1 MGLELGWQI
10 AVTALKGA
18 SSSFSK
24 SVEVNNVSDM
34 ACGVDVHKDELV
46 ATIVGD
52 SLKETKRCMNDV
64 DGISSLEKW
73 LKDHG
78 CSRVVMESSGIY
90 WVSLYLAFEDAG
102 FNVFLANA
110 RQVKAIPGRKTDQI
124 SSEWLAYLLRS
135 GLVKPSYVPEKRL
148 RELRDLTR
156 LRVKLVATGT
166 AFRNRCHKVLN
177 RVNIRLGS
185 RLSDIFGKAGLEILE
200 GLMDGKTIEEILERT
215 ENRWLRKRE
224 EEIRE
229 VVKGILSQ
237 SDIFILKQC
246 VDMVRQVE
254 AKVIE
259 VDSRIEALV
268 NERDVEIVASVPGV
282 GRKSAAAITAE
293 IGDPHRFED
302 GKKVVSAA
310 GLAPSVYQSAGKN
323 LTGGI
328 TKQGSKW
335 LRRSMVLA
343 ARSAVKARDSRLR
356 RYYLRLK
363 ARKGDKT
370 AIVALARKM
379 LVLVHHLLVN
389 GEEYVEDGF
398 EKRLK
403 RGGSF
408 QFAGVP
414 LEEMAEVLRESGYV
428 VTGPFSGS
436 FR

>member
-1 MGLELGWQI
+1 MGFELGWQI

-24 SVEVNNVSDM
+24 SVEVKYMSERV
-34 ACGVDVHKDELV
+34 CGVDVHKDLLV
-46 ATIVGD
+46 ATIIGD
-52 SLKETKRCMNDV
+52 SFKETGRLTNDADGINHLKE
-64 DGISSLEKW
+64 W
-73 LKDHG
+73 LKG
-78 CSRVVMESSGIY
+78 SECSRVVMESSGVY

-102 FNVFLANA
+102 FDVSLANA
-110 RQVKAIPGRKTDQI
+110 RQVKAIPGRKTDQ
-124 SSEWLAYLLRS
+124 SDSEWLAHLLRS

-200 GLMDGKTIEEILERT
+200 GLMEGKTIDRILEQT
-215 ENRWLRKRE
+215 ENRWLKKRE
-224 EEIRE
+224 DEIRE

-246 VDMVRQVE
+246 VDMVKQVE
-254 AKVIE
+254 GKILE
-259 VDSRIEALV
+259 VDGRIEALV
-268 NERDVEIVASVPGV
+268 NERDVEIVASVPGI

-293 IGDPHRFED
+293 IGDPQRFEN

-335 LRRSMVLA
+335 LRRSMVQV
-343 ARSAVKARDSRLR
+343 ARSAVKARDSKLR

-379 LVLVHHLLVN
+379 LVVIHHLLVN
-389 GEEYVEDGF
+389 GEMYAEEGF
-398 EKRLK
+398 GKRL
-403 RGGSF
+403 RGRRTI
-408 QFAGVP
+408 QFRGVP
-414 LEEMAEVLRESGYV
+414 LEEMAGVLREAGYV
-428 VTGPFSGS
+428 VQAPFSGLYG
-436 FR
+436 